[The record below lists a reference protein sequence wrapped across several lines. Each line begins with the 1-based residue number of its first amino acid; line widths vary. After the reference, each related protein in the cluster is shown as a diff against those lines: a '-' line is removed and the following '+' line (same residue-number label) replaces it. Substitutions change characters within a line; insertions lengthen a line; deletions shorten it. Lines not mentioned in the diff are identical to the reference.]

1 MRYLLTFVNCLL
13 LRESYK
19 YLLLGG
25 HGMGLASTIFYLE
38 KIGAKPKQI
47 FWYEIIPPFY
57 FYKSFD
63 GLVFD
68 KDVQNKVANRVISRL
83 TLRVPCYQIIRD
95 PISVIKSCVNASC
108 FHRISVINTKDDMAS
123 LLIEILSKTP
133 HLMFHFASMRNSVKH
148 LILDVT
154 YLTQDSIGQ
163 DNLQNT
169 LNDFADRLGY
179 KHIEL
184 SKSISVLKGTT
195 FPRAFP
201 HFFQFQN
208 KSFVLTMEGRDN
220 GSKEMDKDT
229 FVEKK
234 FKVLNKRYPCVK
246 TIIVPGYEEFP
257 LQILRLDYQEVGE
270 GVLFEVEKKAR
281 EYIDYVLTSL
291 QKHKTLILNEEEIIG
306 LLTSPDCKDFGLKV
320 AQKIHQ
326 ECFYIRKERPDLL
339 DTFSYSKRFLSSF
352 GIDLNRG

>member
-1 MRYLLTFVNCLL
+1 MRK
-13 LRESYK
+13 K
-19 YLLLGG
+19 YQYFLLGG
-25 HGMGLASTIFYLE
+25 HGMGLASLSFYLE
-38 KIGAKPKQI
+38 KIKAKPKWI
-47 FWYEIIPPFY
+47 FKGEVIPFFCFYNDFYGVVLDREI
-57 FYKSFD
+57 K
-63 GLVFD
+63 
-68 KDVQNKVANRVISRL
+68 NKVANYILRSL
-83 TLRVPCYQIIRD
+83 TLKVPFYQIIKD
-95 PISVIKSCVNASC
+95 PISIIRSCVNVAC
-108 FHRISVINTKDDMAS
+108 FQHISMVHSKDDMKGLFFRV
-123 LLIEILSKTP
+123 LLDIP

-179 KHIEL
+179 KKINVLEK
-184 SKSISVLKGTT
+184 KSIFKGAT
-195 FPRAFP
+195 FLRAFP
-201 HFFQFQN
+201 HFFEVEQRC
-208 KSFVLTMEGRDN
+208 FVLTEESRIGK
-220 GSKEMDKDT
+220 SKEMDAGT

-352 GIDLNRG
+352 GIDLCRECND